1 MANIQNPHDKFFKA
15 MLSVPGAA
23 EEFMRYFLPKE
34 YSEILDLKSLKPSKI
49 ELMDAKMS
57 DLFMD
62 VVFECQLKG
71 ADRRDLYIS
80 LLLEH
85 KSNPYKYVTIQV
97 GRYLMEAYQ
106 KQIEAGI
113 RPLRPVIP
121 MIYYHGEEKWTP
133 PDTDDLFD
141 ADYERLKVFI
151 PSFRYLFRD
160 LKEEADEEIGQI
172 RFDLLKQGILLQ
184 KYFRRMDMLSEIGKE
199 VFRTLSE
206 IEGRP
211 NYKEQYYVYISTLFK
226 DEKPKLME
234 MINDLSIDVKDN
246 TMHLLEEIEYKGE
259 IKKALVAVK
268 NMLKKG
274 YSVSEICEILEVD
287 VHFVEK
293 VRAELKGK

>member
-1 MANIQNPHDKFFKA
+1 
-15 MLSVPGAA
+15 
-23 EEFMRYFLPKE
+23 
-34 YSEILDLKSLKPSKI
+34 
-49 ELMDAKMS
+49 
-57 DLFMD
+57 
-62 VVFECQLKG
+62 
-71 ADRRDLYIS
+71 
-80 LLLEH
+80 
-85 KSNPYKYVTIQV
+85 
-97 GRYLMEAYQ
+97 MEAYQ

-121 MIYYHGEEKWTP
+121 MVYYHGEEKWIS
-133 PDTDDLFD
+133 PDADDLFD
-141 ADYERLKVFI
+141 ADYGRLKVFI
-151 PSFRYLFRD
+151 PSFQYLFRD

-172 RFDLLKQGILLQ
+172 RFDLLKQGLLLQ
-184 KYFRRMDMLSEIGKE
+184 KYLRRIDMLSEIGKE

-259 IKKALVAVK
+259 KKGEIKKALSAVK

-287 VHFVEK
+287 VEFVEK
-293 VRAELKGK
+293 VRVELEGREIKNGSGESIKEMINLPIFILFSPI